1 MGGAPRY
8 PSHGGFAIQRNL
20 KKPPLF
26 FRGGKTRFYAYDF
39 ISLLTRFLAQISL
52 RKLDC
57 YANRYPLRSKTLCLM
72 LAVAVMLGVMTAGF
86 DMVMLGMAGVAM
98 RAVRMMSRLFVIAGF
113 MMLGSF
119 AMVLRGMLVMFGRLV
134 MMLDACVVGHV
145 SSPGLAI

>member
-1 MGGAPRY
+1 
-8 PSHGGFAIQRNL
+8 
-20 KKPPLF
+20 
-26 FRGGKTRFYAYDF
+26 
-39 ISLLTRFLAQISL
+39 
-52 RKLDC
+52 
-57 YANRYPLRSKTLCLM
+57 M